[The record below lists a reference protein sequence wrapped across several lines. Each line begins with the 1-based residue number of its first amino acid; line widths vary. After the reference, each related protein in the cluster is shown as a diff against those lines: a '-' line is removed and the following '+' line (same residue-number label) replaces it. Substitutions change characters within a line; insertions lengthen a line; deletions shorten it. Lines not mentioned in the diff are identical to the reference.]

1 MKRLTGSKGTL
12 IAFGLVALA
21 ILVAWLLFKSLLF
34 LVIYALPAVVV
45 IGIIVWLVVRKRE
58 R

>member
-1 MKRLTGSKGTL
+1 MKPLTGSKGTL
-12 IAFGLVALA
+12 IAFGILILA
-21 ILVAWLLFKSLLF
+21 ILVAWLLFKSLVF

-45 IGIIVWLVVRKRE
+45 IGLIVWLVARRRE

>member
-1 MKRLTGSKGTL
+1 MKPLTGSKGTL
-12 IAFGLVALA
+12 IAFGILILA
-21 ILVAWLLFKSLLF
+21 ILVAWMLFKGLVF

-45 IGIIVWLVVRKRE
+45 IGIIVWLVARKRE

>member
-1 MKRLTGSKGTL
+1 VKPLTGNRGTL
-12 IAFGLVALA
+12 IAFGILILA
-21 ILVAWLLFKSLLF
+21 ILVAWLLFNLVF

-45 IGIIVWLVVRKRE
+45 IGLIVWLVARRRE

>member
-1 MKRLTGSKGTL
+1 MKRLTGSSGTL

-21 ILVAWLLFKSLLF
+21 ILVAWLLFSSLVF
-34 LVIYALPAVVV
+34 LVKYALPAVVV
-45 IGIIVWLVVRKRE
+45 IGFITWLVVRKRE

>member
-1 MKRLTGSKGTL
+1 MKRLTGSSGTL

-21 ILVAWLLFKSLLF
+21 ILVVWLIFSSLVF
-34 LVIYALPAVVV
+34 LVQYALPAVVV
-45 IGIIVWLVVRKRE
+45 IGLVVWLVVRRRE

>member
-1 MKRLTGSKGTL
+1 MKPLTGSKGTL
-12 IAFGLVALA
+12 IAFGILILA
-21 ILVAWLLFKSLLF
+21 ILVAWMLFKGLVF

-45 IGIIVWLVVRKRE
+45 IGFIVWLVARRRE

>member
-12 IAFGLVALA
+12 LAFGILVLA
-21 ILVAWLLFKSLLF
+21 ILVAWLLFKSLVF

>member
-21 ILVAWLLFKSLLF
+21 VIVVWLLAQTLVF
-34 LVIYALPAVVV
+34 LVIYVLPAVVV
-45 IGIIVWLVVRKRE
+45 IGFIVWLIVRKRE